1 MTRKLRKLPQL
12 WFVIAFLLLAGCGGY
27 PDDID
32 IGGDLD
38 EPDRTLFNRALFD
51 LDESRY
57 VRARLEL
64 NTLINTY
71 PDSEF
76 LPQAK
81 YAVAESFYLLGT
93 RADLIQ
99 AENEFK
105 DYITFFP
112 TSDLA
117 DDAQLMVAMAHVR
130 QMEKSDRDPT
140 QAQMAELELQNFVS
154 SYPDS
159 PLLDE
164 AKEKLRA
171 VQEVLADGVL
181 QIANYYSTV
190 RSYPAAT
197 DRYLEILEKYPDFSQ
212 MPEALYRL
220 AEAMRSNE
228 DEGESILYYTR
239 VIRDHPL
246 SEFVELATERLGE
259 LDQVIPTAN
268 PVALARA
275 ESAPEPDG
283 KGLLARVFGIWSRRP
298 DISTETT
305 AASIIPGEEGGAGGA
320 EGVFEVEGAI
330 VGPDEPLEEQ

>member
-1 MTRKLRKLPQL
+1 MSRKLCQH
-12 WFVIAFLLLAGCGGY
+12 WIVVAFLFVTGCGGY

-32 IGGDLD
+32 IGGDID

-51 LDESRY
+51 LDNSRY

-76 LPQAK
+76 LPQSK
-81 YAVAESFYLLGT
+81 YAVAESFYQMGT

-99 AENEFK
+99 AESEFK

-117 DDAQLMVAMAHVR
+117 DDAQLMVAMTHVR
-130 QMEKSDRDPT
+130 QMEKADRDST
-140 QAQMAELELQNFVS
+140 QAQMAELELKNFVS

-171 VQEVLADGVL
+171 VQEVLAEGVL

-190 RSYPAAT
+190 SSYPAAI
-197 DRYLEILEKYPDFSQ
+197 DRYREILEKYPDFSGT
-212 MPEALYRL
+212 PEALYRL
-220 AEAMRSNE
+220 GENLRTNE
-228 DEGESILYYTR
+228 DEGESIIYYTR

-246 SEFVELATERLGE
+246 SEFVEVSKDSLAQ
-259 LDQVIPTAN
+259 LDQTIPVAN

-275 ESAPEPDG
+275 ETAPEPDG

-305 AASIIPGEEGGAGGA
+305 AASIIPGEEGTGTGE
-320 EGVFEVEGAI
+320 EGVFEVEGAV
-330 VGPDEPLEEQ
+330 VGPDQPSGAQ

>member
-1 MTRKLRKLPQL
+1 MTRKF
-12 WFVIAFLLLAGCGGY
+12 WFVVAVLFLTGCGGY
-27 PDDID
+27 PEDID

-38 EPDRTLFNRALFD
+38 EPDRTLFNRSLFD
-51 LDESRY
+51 LDNNRY

-81 YAVAESFYLLGT
+81 YAVAESFYRMGT
-93 RADLIQ
+93 RGDLIQ
-99 AENEFK
+99 AEAEFK

-117 DDAQLMVAMAHVR
+117 DDAQLMVGMSHVR

-140 QAQMAELELQNFVS
+140 QAQMAELEFKNFVS

-190 RSYPAAT
+190 ESYPAAT
-197 DRYLEILEKYPDFSQ
+197 DRYLEILEKYPDSVQ

-220 AEAMRSNE
+220 AETMRLND

-246 SEFVELATERLGE
+246 SEFVEDATARLAE
-259 LDQVIPTAN
+259 LDQSIPTAN

-275 ESAPEPDG
+275 ETAPEPDE
-283 KGLLARVFGIWSRRP
+283 KSLLARVFGIWSRRP

-305 AASIIPGEEGGAGGA
+305 AASIIPGEEGGANGA
-320 EGVFEVEGAI
+320 EGVFEVEGTV
-330 VGPDEPLEEQ
+330 VGPDEPLEGQ

>member
-1 MTRKLRKLPQL
+1 MTRKF
-12 WFVIAFLLLAGCGGY
+12 WFVVAVLFLTGCGGY
-27 PDDID
+27 PEDID

-38 EPDRTLFNRALFD
+38 EPDRTLFNRSLFD
-51 LDESRY
+51 LDNNRY

-64 NTLINTY
+64 NTLINPY

-81 YAVAESFYLLGT
+81 YAVAESFYRMGT
-93 RADLIQ
+93 RADMIQ
-99 AENEFK
+99 AEAEFK

-117 DDAQLMVAMAHVR
+117 DDAQLMVGMSHVR

-140 QAQMAELELQNFVS
+140 QAQMAELEFKNFVS

-190 RSYPAAT
+190 ESYPAAT
-197 DRYLEILEKYPDFSQ
+197 DRYLEILEKYPDSVQ

-220 AEAMRSNE
+220 AETMRLND

-239 VIRDHPL
+239 VLRDHPL
-246 SEFVELATERLGE
+246 SEFVEDATARLAE
-259 LDQVIPTAN
+259 LDQSIPTAN

-275 ESAPEPDG
+275 ETAPEPDE
-283 KGLLARVFGIWSRRP
+283 KSLLARVFGIWSRRP

-305 AASIIPGEEGGAGGA
+305 AASIIPGEEGGADGA
-320 EGVFEVEGAI
+320 EGVFEVEGTVI
-330 VGPDEPLEEQ
+330 GPDEPLEGQ

>member
-1 MTRKLRKLPQL
+1 MTRKTLK
-12 WFVIAFLLLAGCGGY
+12 FGSVAAFLVLTACGGY

-32 IGGDLD
+32 IGGDID

-51 LDESRY
+51 LDNGRY

-76 LPQAK
+76 LPQSK
-81 YAVAESFYLLGT
+81 YAVAESFYQLGT
-93 RADLIQ
+93 RADMIQ
-99 AENEFK
+99 AEAEFK

-117 DDAQLMVAMAHVR
+117 DDAQLMVAMTHVR

-140 QAQMAELELQNFVS
+140 QALMAELELKNFVS

-164 AKEKLRA
+164 AKDKLRA
-171 VQEVLADGVL
+171 VQEVLAEGVL

-190 RSYPAAT
+190 RSYPAAN
-197 DRYLEILEKYPDFSQ
+197 DRYLEILEKYPDFSLIS
-212 MPEALYRL
+212 EALYRL
-220 AEAMRSNE
+220 AETMRNNE

-246 SEFVELATERLGE
+246 SEFVELAKDRLAE
-259 LDQVIPTAN
+259 LEQVIPPVN

-275 ESAPEPDG
+275 ETAPEPDE
-283 KGLLARVFGIWSRRP
+283 KSLLARVFGIWSRRP

-305 AASIIPGEEGGAGGA
+305 AASIIPGEEGLGGDGE
-320 EGVFEVEGAI
+320 EGVFEVEGA
-330 VGPDEPLEEQ
+330 VVAPDESLGDP